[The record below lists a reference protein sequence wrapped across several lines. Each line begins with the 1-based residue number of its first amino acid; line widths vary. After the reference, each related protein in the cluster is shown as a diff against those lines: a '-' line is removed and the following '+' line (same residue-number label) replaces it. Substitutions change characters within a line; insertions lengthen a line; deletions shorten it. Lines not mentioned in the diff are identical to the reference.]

1 MAKTT
6 TKVGEEEINL
16 VMDDNK
22 YSKQQILKS
31 KKYSDKQDLINALL
45 KDDTQY
51 SITEVDELI
60 NNFMKGVVK

>member
-6 TKVGEEEINL
+6 TMVGDIKIKA
-16 VMDDNK
+16 VIDSK
-22 YSKQQILKS
+22 YTKQQILKS
-31 KKYSDKQDLINALL
+31 KRYSDKQDLINALL